1 MSHQFG
7 IHSGYFHP
15 VLRKWQQSD
24 TGITPANLMYPIFIS
39 CNPDAEEEISSMP
52 GVKRWGIKIIGDH
65 LKPLVASGL
74 QSILIFGVADDSTK
88 DEVGS
93 VADNPY
99 KSPVIPAI
107 KLIKLMFPDLLIAC
121 DICLCTW
128 TTHGHC
134 GIITGE
140 SQGID
145 VERSAERLAEI
156 AVSFAKAGCH
166 VVAPSDMMDGRILAI
181 KKGLKAANL
190 LTKVSVLSYSAKFS
204 SCLYGP
210 FRDAAKSAPSFGD
223 RRAYQ
228 LPVGSAGLAEKAV
241 DRDVQEGA
249 DMLMVKPG
257 IYYLDVIRNVKQK
270 HPSYP
275 LFAYQVS
282 GEYSSIILGAKN
294 GLFSLEAAIIESM
307 TCFRRAGTDV
317 IISYFTPK
325 ILDMIKTGQI

>member
-1 MSHQFG
+1 MANQFG

-15 VLRKWQQSD
+15 TLRKWQQAD
-24 TGITPANLMYPIFIS
+24 TGITPSNLMYPIFIS
-39 CNPDAEEEISSMP
+39 HDNNAEEEIASMP
-52 GVKRWGIKIIGDH
+52 GVKRWGLNRISGH
-65 LKPLVASGL
+65 LEPLVKAGL
-74 QSILIFGVADDSTK
+74 QSILIFGVADDATK
-88 DEVGS
+88 DNTGS
-93 VADNPY
+93 VADNPA
-99 KSPVIPAI
+99 KSIVIPAI
-107 KLIKLMFPDLLIAC
+107 KLIRQNFPDLLIAC

-134 GIITGE
+134 GILTEEGL
-140 SQGID
+140 D

-181 KKGLKAANL
+181 KKGLKGANL
-190 LTKVSVLSYSAKFS
+190 HKKVSVLSYSAKFS

-223 RRAYQ
+223 RKAYQ
-228 LPVGSAGLAEKAV
+228 LPVGSAGLAERAA
-241 DRDVQEGA
+241 DRDVEEGA

-257 IYYLDVIRNVKQK
+257 IFYLDVIRNVKQK
-270 HPSYP
+270 HPNYP

-282 GEYSSIILGAKN
+282 GEYSSIILGANN
-294 GLFSLEAAIIESM
+294 GLFNLEAAIVEAM

-317 IISYFTPK
+317 VISYFTPK
-325 ILDMIKTGQI
+325 LLEMIKAGQI